1 MFTSKR
7 SVATILSA
15 MIALIAPLLT
25 VPSADAAQT
34 LAQVQARVRQLEEEA
49 TTAAEGAQEA
59 KVKLASLNG
68 QLQGIQARAAVQ
80 SQSVA
85 ALSKSL
91 NAIAVEQFKTGGLSQ
106 SLELLFSADPALYLS
121 AAGSLEAITRK
132 KSVELRKFQA
142 AKQRLTATSLTV
154 SDKLALVKATQKK
167 LAAQSARATAKLA
180 EAESLLSKLKKEDR
194 ERLARLAQEEEDA
207 DQASSLAAAKKAVGV
222 SGRAGKAL
230 QFALKQIG
238 DKYVFGA
245 DGMTYWDCSG
255 LTMRAF
261 QTAGVSLPHSS
272 RAQFNYGKSVKRSN
286 LAAGDLV
293 FFAATIPHVEAA
305 EVAGREA
312 ATGAHETDALAVAEF
327 RDLQVDVEDRGS
339 AGRETAPRTTE
350 GDGDGE
356 VGEVPRLP
364 GLGRT
369 GDDHLGAL
377 EQNALDEL
385 RRIRLV
391 LGAEGG
397 RGDDV
402 AGVLVRGFPIG
413 ERSRAEIDGE
423 EALHALA
430 AQTAGA
436 AGEARGV
443 LVGLVDLEAG

>member
-7 SVATILSA
+7 SVATLFSA
-15 MIALIAPLLT
+15 LIALIAPLLT

-68 QLQGIQARAAVQ
+68 QLQGIQAREAVQ

-106 SLELLFSADPALYLS
+106 SLELLFSSDPALYLS
-121 AAGSLEAITRK
+121 SAGSLEAITRK

-207 DQASSLAAAKKAVGV
+207 DQASSLAAAKKAAGV

-272 RAQFNYGKSVKRSN
+272 RAQFNYGKSVKKSN
-286 LAAGDLV
+286 LAPGDLV
-293 FFAATIPHVEAA
+293 FFGRPISHVGIYLGGGKM
-305 EVAGREA
+305 V
-312 ATGAHETDALAVAEF
+312 H
-327 RDLQVDVEDRGS
+327 
-339 AGRETAPRTTE
+339 APRS
-350 GDGDGE
+350 GSR
-356 VGEVPRLP
+356 VKVASAYN
-364 GLGRT
+364 LGRKPFV
-369 GDDHLGAL
+369 GA
-377 EQNALDEL
+377 
-385 RRIRLV
+385 RRL
-391 LGAEGG
+391 
-397 RGDDV
+397 
-402 AGVLVRGFPIG
+402 
-413 ERSRAEIDGE
+413 
-423 EALHALA
+423 
-430 AQTAGA
+430 
-436 AGEARGV
+436 
-443 LVGLVDLEAG
+443 

>member
-1 MFTSKR
+1 MFISRFTSAR
-7 SVATILSA
+7 SQAALLGG
-15 MIALIAPLLT
+15 MIAIIAPLLT

-68 QLQGIQARAAVQ
+68 QLQGIQAKAAVQ

-91 NAIAVEQFKTGGLSQ
+91 NTIAVEQFKTGGLSQ
-106 SLELLFSADPALYLS
+106 SLELLFSSDPSLYLS

-207 DQASSLAAAKKAVGV
+207 DQASSLAAAKKAGAV

-245 DGMTYWDCSG
+245 AGMTYWDCSG

-272 RAQFNYGKSVKRSN
+272 RAQFNYGKLVKRSN

-293 FFAATIPHVEAA
+293 FFGRPISHVGIYLGGGKM
-305 EVAGREA
+305 V
-312 ATGAHETDALAVAEF
+312 H
-327 RDLQVDVEDRGS
+327 
-339 AGRETAPRTTE
+339 APRS
-350 GDGDGE
+350 GSRVKVASAYNLGNKPY
-356 VGEVPRLP
+356 VGARRL
-364 GLGRT
+364 
-369 GDDHLGAL
+369 
-377 EQNALDEL
+377 
-385 RRIRLV
+385 
-391 LGAEGG
+391 
-397 RGDDV
+397 
-402 AGVLVRGFPIG
+402 
-413 ERSRAEIDGE
+413 
-423 EALHALA
+423 
-430 AQTAGA
+430 
-436 AGEARGV
+436 
-443 LVGLVDLEAG
+443 